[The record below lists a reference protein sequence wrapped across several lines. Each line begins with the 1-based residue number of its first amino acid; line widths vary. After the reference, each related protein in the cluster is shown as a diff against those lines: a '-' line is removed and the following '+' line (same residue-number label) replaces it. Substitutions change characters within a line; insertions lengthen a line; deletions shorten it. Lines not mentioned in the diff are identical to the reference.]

1 MGETPC
7 CPPRS
12 RPRTRRQRAYSV
24 CRGLRQSIGQD
35 HGKRGRSGEEDIGYD
50 AHKKIKGRKRHLL
63 VDTDGRVLQVFV
75 SAADQ
80 NDRHGAKQVL
90 ADCNKDFPRLQK
102 VWADGQY
109 TGELIGWAAK
119 ELDICL
125 DIVLRSDDVSGFE
138 VLPRRWVVERTFAWL
153 GRYKRLA
160 KDYELNPVH
169 SESMIYV
176 AMIQLLLKRLAT

>member
-1 MGETPC
+1 
-7 CPPRS
+7 
-12 RPRTRRQRAYSV
+12 
-24 CRGLRQSIGQD
+24 L
-35 HGKRGRSGEEDIGYD
+35 K
-50 AHKKIKGRKRHLL
+50 
-63 VDTDGRVLQVFV
+63 VFV

-80 NDRHGAKQVL
+80 NDREGAQQVL
-90 ADCNKDFPRLQK
+90 SACKGDLPRLCK

-109 TGELIGWAAK
+109 TGWLMDWAS
-119 ELDICL
+119 ETLGICL
-125 DIVLRSDDVSGFE
+125 EVVLRSEDVSGFE

-176 AMIQLLLKRLAT
+176 AMTQMLLKRLAT